1 MFTSSE
7 QTASQ
12 LTEKQR
18 KELQRLRANRMF
30 LDELKKKGIFTD
42 IIICPVCK
50 SPRIQILTSFKDLGY
65 IGSFQPMY
73 FCLDCGWS
81 GRLELTMSN
90 RPLNEAIL
98 EDLKTGSLDQDVEEY
113 IAGSDS
119 DDQ

>member
-1 MFTSSE
+1 LSAE
-7 QTASQ
+7 QTSSQ
-12 LTEKQR
+12 LTEKQL

-30 LDELKKKGIFTD
+30 LDELKKKGIFTS

-50 SPRIQILTSFKDLGY
+50 SPRIQELTSFKDLGY

-90 RPLNEAIL
+90 KPLNEAIL
-98 EDLKTGSLDQDVEEY
+98 EDLKTGSLHQDVEEY
-113 IAGSDS
+113 IMDS
-119 DDQ
+119 EPDEQ